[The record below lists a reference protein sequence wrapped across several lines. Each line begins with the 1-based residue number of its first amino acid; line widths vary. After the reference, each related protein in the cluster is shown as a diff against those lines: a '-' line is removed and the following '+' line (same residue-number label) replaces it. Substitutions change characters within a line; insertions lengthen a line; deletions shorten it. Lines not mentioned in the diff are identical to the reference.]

1 MLQNNS
7 NKLPVNLFFLEN
19 NKDFLNKFFIFSH
32 PKKVNHV
39 YSNFFI
45 SKEQYNKLKHLND
58 EYSIGLTT
66 PSIFE
71 KNTFDILDENNKEK
85 QKLEPIAQI
94 KELSDNKKKGIFK
107 IIYPEKVSLFTNM
120 DNNFEFKEEVDEN
133 KTEDNLF
140 IRKKMPRKENK
151 DNIRR
156 KIKRSFFNK
165 YVIPKL
171 NMILKNNGS
180 NLYFMRLPQSFVSDI
195 CIKNNK
201 KVINMT
207 LSEIFLNEEIN
218 VNNTNKDL
226 TNYFHNLKVINNMDI
241 KENKEFQKILNMKFY
256 ELFNEYLNS
265 VEFQIDE
272 INRLKK
278 KKFENSFINR
288 YISISKNFIDFY
300 SK

>member
-1 MLQNNS
+1 MLQNDS

-19 NKDFLNKFFIFSH
+19 NKDFLHKFFIFSH

-288 YISISKNFIDFY
+288 YISISKNFIDFF

>member
-1 MLQNNS
+1 MLQNDS

-32 PKKVNHV
+32 PKKVNHI

-165 YVIPKL
+165 YVITKL

-218 VNNTNKDL
+218 INNTNKDL

-288 YISISKNFIDFY
+288 YISISKNFIDFF

>member
-19 NKDFLNKFFIFSH
+19 NKDFLHKFFIFSH
-32 PKKVNHV
+32 PKKVNHI

-165 YVIPKL
+165 YVITKL

-218 VNNTNKDL
+218 INNTNKDL

-278 KKFENSFINR
+278 KKFENSFISR
-288 YISISKNFIDFY
+288 YISISRNFIDFF

>member
-1 MLQNNS
+1 MLQNDS

-19 NKDFLNKFFIFSH
+19 NKDFLHKFFIFSH

-45 SKEQYNKLKHLND
+45 SKEQYNKLKNLND

-85 QKLEPIAQI
+85 QKLEPIPQI

-107 IIYPEKVSLFTNM
+107 IIYPEKASLFTNI

-133 KTEDNLF
+133 KTKDNLF

-165 YVIPKL
+165 YVITKL

-218 VNNTNKDL
+218 INNTNKDL

-278 KKFENSFINR
+278 KKFENSFISR
-288 YISISKNFIDFY
+288 YISISRNFIDFF

>member
-1 MLQNNS
+1 MLQNDS

-19 NKDFLNKFFIFSH
+19 NKDFLHKFFIFSH
-32 PKKVNHV
+32 PKKVNHI

-288 YISISKNFIDFY
+288 YISISKNFIDFF

>member
-1 MLQNNS
+1 MLQDDS
-7 NKLPVNLFFLEN
+7 IKLPVNLFFLEN
-19 NKDFLNKFFIFSH
+19 NKDFLHKFFIFSH
-32 PKKVNHV
+32 PKKVNHI

-165 YVIPKL
+165 YVITKL

-218 VNNTNKDL
+218 INNTNKDL

-288 YISISKNFIDFY
+288 YISISKNFIDFF

>member
-19 NKDFLNKFFIFSH
+19 NKDFLHKFFIFSH
-32 PKKVNHV
+32 PKKVNHI

-165 YVIPKL
+165 YVITKL

-288 YISISKNFIDFY
+288 YISISKNFIDFF

>member
-19 NKDFLNKFFIFSH
+19 NKDFLHKFFIFSH

-107 IIYPEKVSLFTNM
+107 IIYPEKVSLSTNM

-195 CIKNNK
+195 RIKNNK

-278 KKFENSFINR
+278 KKFENSFISR
-288 YISISKNFIDFY
+288 YISISRNFIDFF

>member
-32 PKKVNHV
+32 PKKVNHI

-58 EYSIGLTT
+58 EYSIDLTT
-66 PSIFE
+66 PSTFE

-165 YVIPKL
+165 YVITKL

-218 VNNTNKDL
+218 INNTNKNL

-241 KENKEFQKILNMKFY
+241 KENKK
-256 ELFNEYLNS
+256 
-265 VEFQIDE
+265 
-272 INRLKK
+272 
-278 KKFENSFINR
+278 
-288 YISISKNFIDFY
+288 
-300 SK
+300 

>member
-19 NKDFLNKFFIFSH
+19 NKDFLHKFFIFSH
-32 PKKVNHV
+32 PKKVNHI

-278 KKFENSFINR
+278 KKFENSFISR
-288 YISISKNFIDFY
+288 YISISRNFIDFF

>member
-19 NKDFLNKFFIFSH
+19 NKDFLHKFFIFSH
-32 PKKVNHV
+32 PKKVNHI

-45 SKEQYNKLKHLND
+45 SKEQYNKFKHLND

-165 YVIPKL
+165 YVITKL

-218 VNNTNKDL
+218 INNTNKNL

-288 YISISKNFIDFY
+288 YISISKNFIDFF

>member
-19 NKDFLNKFFIFSH
+19 NKDFLHKFFIFSH

-288 YISISKNFIDFY
+288 YISISKNFIDFF

>member
-19 NKDFLNKFFIFSH
+19 NKDFLHKFFIFSH
-32 PKKVNHV
+32 PKKVNHI

-165 YVIPKL
+165 YVITKL

-278 KKFENSFINR
+278 KKFENSFISR
-288 YISISKNFIDFY
+288 YISISRNFIDFF

>member
-19 NKDFLNKFFIFSH
+19 NKDFLHKFFIFSH

-45 SKEQYNKLKHLND
+45 SKEQYNKLKNLND

-218 VNNTNKDL
+218 INNTNKDL

-278 KKFENSFINR
+278 KKFENSFISR
-288 YISISKNFIDFY
+288 YISISRNFIDFF

>member
-19 NKDFLNKFFIFSH
+19 NKDFLHKFFIFSH
-32 PKKVNHV
+32 PKKVNHI

-71 KNTFDILDENNKEK
+71 KNNFDILDENNKEK

-278 KKFENSFINR
+278 KKFENSFISR
-288 YISISKNFIDFY
+288 YISISRNFIDFF

>member
-19 NKDFLNKFFIFSH
+19 NKDFLHKFFIFSH
-32 PKKVNHV
+32 PKKVNHI

-94 KELSDNKKKGIFK
+94 KELSDNKKKSIFK

-218 VNNTNKDL
+218 INNTNKDL
-226 TNYFHNLKVINNMDI
+226 NNYFHNLKVINNMDI

-288 YISISKNFIDFY
+288 YISISKNFIDFF

>member
-19 NKDFLNKFFIFSH
+19 NKDFLHKFFIFSH

-45 SKEQYNKLKHLND
+45 SKEQYNKLKYLND

-71 KNTFDILDENNKEK
+71 KNAFDILGENNKEK
-85 QKLEPIAQI
+85 QTLEPIAQI
-94 KELSDNKKKGIFK
+94 KELNDNKKKNIFK

-165 YVIPKL
+165 YIITKL

-218 VNNTNKDL
+218 INNTNKDL

-288 YISISKNFIDFY
+288 YISISKNFIDFF

>member
-1 MLQNNS
+1 MLQNDS

-19 NKDFLNKFFIFSH
+19 NKDFLHKFFIFSH
-32 PKKVNHV
+32 PKKVNHI

-278 KKFENSFINR
+278 KKFENSFISR
-288 YISISKNFIDFY
+288 YISISRNFIDFF

>member
-19 NKDFLNKFFIFSH
+19 NKDFLHKFFIFSH
-32 PKKVNHV
+32 PKKVNHI

-165 YVIPKL
+165 YVITKL

-218 VNNTNKDL
+218 INNTNKDL

-278 KKFENSFINR
+278 KKFENNFINR

>member
-19 NKDFLNKFFIFSH
+19 NKDFLHKFFIFSH
-32 PKKVNHV
+32 PKKVNHI

-288 YISISKNFIDFY
+288 YISISKNFIDFF

>member
-1 MLQNNS
+1 MLQNDS

-19 NKDFLNKFFIFSH
+19 NKDFLHKFFIFSH

-278 KKFENSFINR
+278 KKFENSFISR
-288 YISISKNFIDFY
+288 YISISRNFIDFF

>member
-19 NKDFLNKFFIFSH
+19 NKDFLHKFFIFSH

-45 SKEQYNKLKHLND
+45 SKEQYNKLKYLND

-218 VNNTNKDL
+218 INNTNKDL

-288 YISISKNFIDFY
+288 YISISKNFIDFF

>member
-1 MLQNNS
+1 MLQNDS

-19 NKDFLNKFFIFSH
+19 NKDFLHKFFIFSH
-32 PKKVNHV
+32 PKKVNHI

-133 KTEDNLF
+133 KTKDNLF

-165 YVIPKL
+165 YVITKL

-218 VNNTNKDL
+218 INNTNKDL

-288 YISISKNFIDFY
+288 YISISKNFIDFF

>member
-1 MLQNNS
+1 MLQNDS

-19 NKDFLNKFFIFSH
+19 NKDFLHKFFIFSH
-32 PKKVNHV
+32 PKKVNHI

-165 YVIPKL
+165 YVITKL

-218 VNNTNKDL
+218 INNTNKDL
-226 TNYFHNLKVINNMDI
+226 TNYSYNLKVINNMDI

-288 YISISKNFIDFY
+288 YISISKNFIDFF

>member
-19 NKDFLNKFFIFSH
+19 NKDFLHKFFIFSH
-32 PKKVNHV
+32 PKRVNHI

-133 KTEDNLF
+133 KTENNLF

-218 VNNTNKDL
+218 INNTNKDL

-288 YISISKNFIDFY
+288 YISISKNFIDFF

>member
-19 NKDFLNKFFIFSH
+19 NKDFLHKFFIFSH
-32 PKKVNHV
+32 PKKVNHI

-45 SKEQYNKLKHLND
+45 SKEQYNKLKNLND

-133 KTEDNLF
+133 KTKDNLF

-165 YVIPKL
+165 YVITKL

-278 KKFENSFINR
+278 KKFENSFISR
-288 YISISKNFIDFY
+288 YISISRNFIDFF

>member
-32 PKKVNHV
+32 PKKVNHI

-165 YVIPKL
+165 YVITKL

-218 VNNTNKDL
+218 INNTNKDL

-288 YISISKNFIDFY
+288 YISISKNFIDFF

>member
-1 MLQNNS
+1 MLQDDS
-7 NKLPVNLFFLEN
+7 IKLPANLFFLEN

-45 SKEQYNKLKHLND
+45 SKEQYNKLKYLND

-71 KNTFDILDENNKEK
+71 KNAFDILDENNKEK

-120 DNNFEFKEEVDEN
+120 DNNFELKEEVDEN

-288 YISISKNFIDFY
+288 YISISKNFIDFF

>member
-1 MLQNNS
+1 MLQNDS

-19 NKDFLNKFFIFSH
+19 NKDFLHKFFIFSH

-94 KELSDNKKKGIFK
+94 KELSDNNKKGIFK

-165 YVIPKL
+165 YVITKL

-218 VNNTNKDL
+218 INNTNKDL

>member
-1 MLQNNS
+1 MLQNDS

-19 NKDFLNKFFIFSH
+19 NKDFLHKFFIFSH
-32 PKKVNHV
+32 PKKVNHI

-265 VEFQIDE
+265 VEFQVDE

-278 KKFENSFINR
+278 KKFENSFISR
-288 YISISKNFIDFY
+288 YISISRNFIDFS

>member
-19 NKDFLNKFFIFSH
+19 NKDFLHKFFIFSH

-45 SKEQYNKLKHLND
+45 SKEQYNKLKYLND

-165 YVIPKL
+165 YVITKL

-218 VNNTNKDL
+218 INNTNKDL

-278 KKFENSFINR
+278 KKFENSFISR
-288 YISISKNFIDFY
+288 YISISRNFIDFF

>member
-1 MLQNNS
+1 MLQNDS

-19 NKDFLNKFFIFSH
+19 NKDFLHKFFIFSH
-32 PKKVNHV
+32 PKKVNHI

-165 YVIPKL
+165 YVITKL

-218 VNNTNKDL
+218 INNTNKDL

>member
-1 MLQNNS
+1 MLQNDS

-19 NKDFLNKFFIFSH
+19 NKDFLHKFFIFSH

-107 IIYPEKVSLFTNM
+107 IIYPEKASLFTNI

-133 KTEDNLF
+133 KTKDNLF

-278 KKFENSFINR
+278 KKFENSFISR
-288 YISISKNFIDFY
+288 YISISRNFIDFF

>member
-19 NKDFLNKFFIFSH
+19 NKDFLHKFLIFSH
-32 PKKVNHV
+32 PKKVNHI

-140 IRKKMPRKENK
+140 IRKKMPRQENK

-165 YVIPKL
+165 YVITKL
-171 NMILKNNGS
+171 NMILKNSGS

-218 VNNTNKDL
+218 INNTNKDL

-288 YISISKNFIDFY
+288 YISISKNFIDFF

>member
-1 MLQNNS
+1 MLQNDS

-19 NKDFLNKFFIFSH
+19 NKDFLHKFFIFSH
-32 PKKVNHV
+32 PKKVNHI

-71 KNTFDILDENNKEK
+71 KKTFDILDENNKEK

-278 KKFENSFINR
+278 KKFENSFISR
-288 YISISKNFIDFY
+288 YISISRNFIDFF

>member
-19 NKDFLNKFFIFSH
+19 NKDFLHKFFIFSH
-32 PKKVNHV
+32 PKKVNHI

-218 VNNTNKDL
+218 INNTNKDL

-288 YISISKNFIDFY
+288 YISISKNFIDFF

>member
-1 MLQNNS
+1 MLQNDS

-19 NKDFLNKFFIFSH
+19 NKDFLHKFFIFSH

-71 KNTFDILDENNKEK
+71 KSTFDIFDENNKEK

-165 YVIPKL
+165 YVITKL

-218 VNNTNKDL
+218 INNTNKDL

>member
-1 MLQNNS
+1 MLQNDS

-19 NKDFLNKFFIFSH
+19 NKDFLHKFFIFSH
-32 PKKVNHV
+32 PKKVNHI

-218 VNNTNKDL
+218 INNTNKDL

-278 KKFENSFINR
+278 KKFENSFISR
-288 YISISKNFIDFY
+288 YISISRNFIDFF

>member
-19 NKDFLNKFFIFSH
+19 NKDFLHKFFIFSH
-32 PKKVNHV
+32 PKKVNHI

-165 YVIPKL
+165 YVITKL

-218 VNNTNKDL
+218 INNTNKDL

-278 KKFENSFINR
+278 KKFENNFINR
-288 YISISKNFIDFY
+288 YISISKNFIDFF

>member
-19 NKDFLNKFFIFSH
+19 NKDFLHKFFIFSH
-32 PKKVNHV
+32 PKKVNHI

-165 YVIPKL
+165 YVITKL

-218 VNNTNKDL
+218 INNTNKDL

-256 ELFNEYLNS
+256 ELFN
-265 VEFQIDE
+265 
-272 INRLKK
+272 
-278 KKFENSFINR
+278 
-288 YISISKNFIDFY
+288 
-300 SK
+300 